1 MARADLSVYNIENF
15 CVKLHPFFTYKG
27 GGDKKKFFWAYL
39 ITNVRHWVK
48 EVEAGDIGIED
59 LSFERGVRC
68 TTNNEEVKTLCRVLG
83 LAQQ

>member
-1 MARADLSVYNIENF
+1 MKE
-15 CVKLHPFFTYKG
+15 
-27 GGDKKKFFWAYL
+27 
-39 ITNVRHWVK
+39 
-48 EVEAGDIGIED
+48 EVEAVDIGVED

>member
-1 MARADLSVYNIENF
+1 MGAKEQISLMQLSN
-15 CVKLHPFFTYKG
+15 
-27 GGDKKKFFWAYL
+27 GDRP
-39 ITNVRHWVK
+39 IVHWVK
-48 EVEAGDIGIED
+48 EEVEEVDIGIED